1 VRASWRSAASS
12 HRGSGT
18 RSWWWS
24 VAKRPD
30 SGPGGDDPR
39 RVTLVPGG
47 PMLVEG
53 PVDVVFEAGTAIRSE
68 RPVVAI
74 CACRRSKR
82 FPFCDTSHRER
93 ARPDGQPASGSGASS
108 ED

>member
-1 VRASWRSAASS
+1 
-12 HRGSGT
+12 
-18 RSWWWS
+18 
-24 VAKRPD
+24 
-30 SGPGGDDPR
+30 
-39 RVTLVPGG
+39 
-47 PMLVEG
+47 MLIEG
-53 PVDVVFEAGTAIRSE
+53 PVEVILADGTEVRSD

-93 ARPDGQPASGSGASS
+93 ARPDGQAASGNGASS

>member
-1 VRASWRSAASS
+1 M
-12 HRGSGT
+12 
-18 RSWWWS
+18 
-24 VAKRPD
+24 
-30 SGPGGDDPR
+30 
-39 RVTLVPGG
+39 VPGG

-53 PVDVVFEAGTAIRSE
+53 PVEVVLGDGTAVRSE

-74 CACRRSKR
+74 CTCRRSKR

-93 ARPDGQPASGSGASS
+93 GRPDDQPASGSGTSS

>member
-1 VRASWRSAASS
+1 
-12 HRGSGT
+12 
-18 RSWWWS
+18 
-24 VAKRPD
+24 
-30 SGPGGDDPR
+30 
-39 RVTLVPGG
+39 
-47 PMLVEG
+47 MLVEG
-53 PVDVVFEAGTAIRSE
+53 PVEVVLADGSEVRSE

-93 ARPDGQPASGSGASS
+93 ARPDAQAGPASGTGSGSGASS

>member
-1 VRASWRSAASS
+1 
-12 HRGSGT
+12 
-18 RSWWWS
+18 
-24 VAKRPD
+24 
-30 SGPGGDDPR
+30 
-39 RVTLVPGG
+39 
-47 PMLVEG
+47 MLVEG
-53 PVDVVFEAGTAIRSE
+53 PVDLVLPDGTEVRSE

-93 ARPDGQPASGSGASS
+93 ARTEGQPPSGSGERS

>member
-1 VRASWRSAASS
+1 
-12 HRGSGT
+12 
-18 RSWWWS
+18 
-24 VAKRPD
+24 
-30 SGPGGDDPR
+30 
-39 RVTLVPGG
+39 
-47 PMLVEG
+47 MLVEG
-53 PVDVVFEAGTAIRSE
+53 PVEVVLDDGTEVRSE

-74 CACRRSKR
+74 CTCRRSKR

>member
-1 VRASWRSAASS
+1 MPGLPDDVHAVRRS
-12 HRGSGT
+12 R
-18 RSWWWS
+18 
-24 VAKRPD
+24 VND
-30 SGPGGDDPR
+30 VR

-53 PVDVVFEAGTAIRSE
+53 PVDVVLPDGTEVRSD

-74 CACRRSKR
+74 CACRRSQL
-82 FPFCDTSHRER
+82 FPFCDTSHRG
-93 ARPDGQPASGSGASS
+93 RPRHDGQPPSRRGASS